1 MKKHLSLALIL
12 GLSATAAVAQDG
24 TAGWWATNH
33 WSKTIPLIRHPEFIS
48 GSLVEKE

>member
-33 WSKTIPLIRHPEFIS
+33 WSRVSEV
-48 GSLVEKE
+48 G